1 MILRVTL
8 PGALY
13 RLSLDA
19 CGGKN
24 ATLNMAIC
32 RLLEH
37 PDWLEQT
44 VDAIAEDAA
53 ATRVERTT

>member
-24 ATLNMAIC
+24 ATLNTAIC

-53 ATRVERTT
+53 AIRVERTT